1 MEAYFTKETA
11 KKLNIKTNWE
21 ALSLEIE
28 NMAWWNKHYS
38 VKVAIFDKDENDVTH
53 DYYDI
58 DYIKNKKEILE
69 YFLK

>member
-1 MEAYFTKETA
+1 MKAYFSRQVAKE
-11 KKLNIKTNWE
+11 LNIKTNWE
-21 ALSLEIE
+21 VISLEIE
-28 NMAWWNKHYS
+28 QFVNRKHYS

-58 DYIKNKKEILE
+58 DYIKNKKEVLD